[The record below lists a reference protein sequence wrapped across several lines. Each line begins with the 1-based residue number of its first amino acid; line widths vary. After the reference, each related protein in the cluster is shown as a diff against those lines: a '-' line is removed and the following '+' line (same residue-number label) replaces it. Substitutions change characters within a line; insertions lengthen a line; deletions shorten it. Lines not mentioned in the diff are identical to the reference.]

1 MVLDGGPE
9 VGHPFAMATS
19 RPDDATFRR
28 RRLACVALAA
38 MALLGVASVADGHRH
53 VDPSATSQPRDLL
66 AAPESRQPVARSS
79 RSTDQAKNTT
89 AWPSSTSPGPTTPE
103 RTERITLA
111 FGGDILPHGP
121 VNEAAAEFGART
133 GAAYDFAPMFAPLQ
147 PILSSADLP
156 LCHLEVP
163 LAPSP
168 DQISG
173 YPIFGAPREL
183 PAGIASAGYRGCST
197 ASNHSLDKGLA
208 GIHTTLDTFDT
219 LGLGYAGTARM
230 PRDAATPRIYDVKGV
245 DVAHL
250 SYAYGFNGIPLPA
263 DAPWAANQ
271 IDPDRILADAHA
283 AHTAGAGLVVVSM
296 HWGSEGQPSPDGQ
309 QQALA
314 PVLAASSDIDLVIGH
329 HAHVVQPIQRIGGTF
344 VVFGLGNQLSNQ
356 RSTTQL
362 DGLVVIATATQH
374 PDGHYRITALEA
386 VPTWMDKTSWR
397 VLPITAA
404 LADPGIPE
412 PLRRDLVA
420 SYQRTIAAV
429 TQGQSVEGLTAD
441 PLPGA

>member
-1 MVLDGGPE
+1 
-9 VGHPFAMATS
+9 MATY

-28 RRLACVALAA
+28 RRLASLALAGL
-38 MALLGVASVADGHRH
+38 ALLVVASVPNDH
-53 VDPSATSQPRDLL
+53 AT
-66 AAPESRQPVARSS
+66 
-79 RSTDQAKNTT
+79 NTT
-89 AWPSSTSPGPTTPE
+89 ARPSTTTPASTAPTSTTPK
-103 RTERITLA
+103 RTESITLA

-121 VNEAAAEFGART
+121 VNEAAARFGAHT
-133 GAAYDFAPMFAPLQ
+133 GTAYDFAPMFAPLQ

-168 DQISG
+168 GQISS
-173 YPIFGAPREL
+173 YPSFGAPREL
-183 PAGIASAGYRGCST
+183 PAGIVSAGYRGCST

-208 GIHTTLDTFDT
+208 GIHATLDTFDAF
-219 LGLGYAGTARM
+219 GLGHAGTARTT
-230 PRDAATPRIYDVKGV
+230 REAATPRIYDVKGV

-271 IDPDRILADAHA
+271 IDPDRILADAHTA
-283 AHTAGAGLVVVSM
+283 RAAGAGLVVVSL
-296 HWGSEGQPSPDGQ
+296 HWGTEGQPSPDGQ

-314 PVLAASSDIDLVIGH
+314 PVLAASPDVDLVVGH

-356 RSTTQL
+356 RSATQL
-362 DGLVVIATATQH
+362 DGLVVIATATRH
-374 PDGHYRITALEA
+374 PDGHYRVTAIEA

-397 VLPITAA
+397 VLPIAAA
-404 LADPGIPE
+404 LADPGIPD
-412 PLRRDLVA
+412 PLRRDMVA
-420 SYQRTIAAV
+420 SYQRTIATI